1 MKASL
6 TNEAVTTNEGAKTQI
21 ADQFLTGF
29 RSRDWA
35 LWKSIMLPGVWLT
48 GIECRARS
56 PRIRVRRGLRG
67 AALQILLRMRE
78 MNFIPKREKQFRRL
92 NNSLP

>member
-35 LWKSIMLPGVWLT
+35 LWRSIMLPGIWLT
-48 GIECRARS
+48 GYRVVPHLPGIRAGRGHPRS
-56 PRIRVRRGLRG
+56 GITNTPSNEGYEIHSEE
-67 AALQILLRMRE
+67 AEI
-78 MNFIPKREKQFRRL
+78 IPSSE
-92 NNSLP
+92 